1 MNTLYEYPN
10 ILDEGMN
17 ILLLVDGELALG
29 NINYAKR
36 PSCETVEDWLNL
48 STLHKCYFSRDR

>member
-36 PSCETVEDWLNL
+36 PSWAQSLR
-48 STLHKCYFSRDR
+48 SSRPALLV